1 MTTTA
6 ARRASAAT
14 ARARTA
20 PPPTRDVVTPPLAA
34 VEPHGGAE
42 PHVGVEPH
50 LGLEPHLD
58 PALTGRPDVRPASR
72 RLGPGRR
79 RRLAGLVGPAALILG
94 WVAASATGLL
104 DPRILSEPWTVV
116 STAGELIADGRL
128 QENLAISAQRAGLG
142 LFFGIVVGALLAL
155 VAGLSRAGEALIDGP
170 VQIKRAIPGLA
181 LIPLLILW
189 FGIDETM
196 KVLTITLGVFVP
208 IYLQTHAGLRG
219 IDLRYV
225 ELAQTVGLTRSGFI
239 RRVVLPG
246 ALPGFFLG
254 LRFAVTGAWVSLVVV
269 EQINSTS
276 GIGYMMELARTY
288 GQTNIIVLGLAV
300 YGVLGLLSDAA
311 VRLLERKALSWQRTL
326 AG

>member
-1 MTTTA
+1 MSAVLERPVAA
-6 ARRASAAT
+6 AR
-14 ARARTA
+14 
-20 PPPTRDVVTPPLAA
+20 P
-34 VEPHGGAE
+34 
-42 PHVGVEPH
+42 
-50 LGLEPHLD
+50 D
-58 PALTGRPDVRPASR
+58 PALAEQPDVRPTGK

-79 RRLAGLVGPAALILG
+79 RRLAWLGPLALLLL
-94 WVAASATGLL
+94 WTASSATGLL

-116 STAGELIADGRL
+116 ATAGELITDGRL

-142 LFFGIVVGALLAL
+142 LFFGIVVGAVLAL
-155 VAGLSRAGEALIDGP
+155 LSGLSRVGEALIDGP

-208 IYLQTHAGLRG
+208 VYLQTHAGLRG
-219 IDLRYV
+219 IDLRFV
-225 ELAQTVGLTRSGFI
+225 ELAQTVGLSRAGFI
-239 RRVVLPG
+239 RKVVLPG

-269 EQINSTS
+269 EQINATS

-300 YGVLGLLSDAA
+300 YGILGLLSDGI
-311 VRLLERKALSWQRTL
+311 VRFIERKALSWQRTL
-326 AG
+326 AA

>member
-1 MTTTA
+1 M
-6 ARRASAAT
+6 SAVLE
-14 ARARTA
+14 R
-20 PPPTRDVVTPPLAA
+20 PS
-34 VEPHGGAE
+34 VEPHQ
-42 PHVGVEPH
+42 
-50 LGLEPHLD
+50 D
-58 PALTGRPDVRPASR
+58 PALAGRKDVRPTGR

-79 RRLAGLVGPAALILG
+79 RRLAWLLGPAALLLL
-94 WVAASATGLL
+94 WTASSATGLL

-116 STAGELIADGRL
+116 ATAGELLADGRL

-155 VAGLSRAGEALIDGP
+155 VSGLSRVGEALIDGP

-225 ELAQTVGLTRSGFI
+225 ELAQTVGLSRAAFI
-239 RRVVLPG
+239 RKVVLPG

-269 EQINSTS
+269 EQINATS

-300 YGVLGLLSDAA
+300 YGILGLISDGA
-311 VRLLERKALSWQRTL
+311 VRFLERKALSWQRTL

>member
-1 MTTTA
+1 MSAVLDRPVLAPHQVQA
-6 ARRASAAT
+6 AA
-14 ARARTA
+14 
-20 PPPTRDVVTPPLAA
+20 
-34 VEPHGGAE
+34 
-42 PHVGVEPH
+42 
-50 LGLEPHLD
+50 
-58 PALTGRPDVRPASR
+58 GRQDVRPTAK

-79 RRLAGLVGPAALILG
+79 RRLAWVGPSALLLL
-94 WVAASATGLL
+94 WSASSATGLL
-104 DPRILSEPWTVV
+104 NPRILSEPWTVV
-116 STAGELIADGRL
+116 ATAGELIADGRL

-142 LFFGIVVGALLAL
+142 LVSGTLVGAVLAL
-155 VAGLSRAGEALIDGP
+155 LSGLSRVGEALIDGP

-196 KVLTITLGVFVP
+196 KVLTITLGVLVP
-208 IYLQTHAGLRG
+208 VYLQTHAGLRG
-219 IDLRYV
+219 IDLRFV
-225 ELAQTVGLTRSGFI
+225 ELAQTVGLGRAAFV
-239 RRVVLPG
+239 RKVVLPG

-269 EQINSTS
+269 EQINATS

-300 YGVLGLLSDAA
+300 YGILGLLSDAI
-311 VRLLERKALSWQRTL
+311 VRFIERKALSWQRTL

>member
-1 MTTTA
+1 M
-6 ARRASAAT
+6 SAAPVLE
-14 ARARTA
+14 R
-20 PPPTRDVVTPPLAA
+20 PA
-34 VEPHGGAE
+34 V
-42 PHVGVEPH
+42 
-50 LGLEPHLD
+50 EPHLD
-58 PALTGRPDVRPASR
+58 PVLAAREDRVLAAREDVRPTGR

-79 RRLAGLVGPAALILG
+79 RRLAWLLGPSALLGLWTVS
-94 WVAASATGLL
+94 SATGLL

-116 STAGELIADGRL
+116 ATAGELIADGRL

-155 VAGLSRAGEALIDGP
+155 VSGLSRVGEALIDGP

-225 ELAQTVGLTRSGFI
+225 ELAQTVGLSRAAFI
-239 RRVVLPG
+239 RKVVLPG

-269 EQINSTS
+269 EQINATS

-300 YGVLGLLSDAA
+300 YGILGLLSDGA
-311 VRLLERKALSWQRTL
+311 VRFLERKALSWQRTL

>member
-1 MTTTA
+1 M
-6 ARRASAAT
+6 SAA
-14 ARARTA
+14 A
-20 PPPTRDVVTPPLAA
+20 VVERAA
-34 VEPHGGAE
+34 VAPHQ
-42 PHVGVEPH
+42 
-50 LGLEPHLD
+50 D
-58 PALTGRPDVRPASR
+58 PALAGRDDVRPTGR
-72 RLGPGRR
+72 RLGPGARR
-79 RRLAGLVGPAALILG
+79 RFAWTLGPSALLVL
-94 WVAASATGLL
+94 WTVASATGLL
-104 DPRILSEPWTVV
+104 DARILSEPWTVV
-116 STAGELIADGRL
+116 ATAGELIADGRL

-142 LFFGIVVGALLAL
+142 LFFGIVVGAFLAL
-155 VAGLSRAGEALIDGP
+155 VAGLSRTGEAFIDGP

-196 KVLTITLGVFVP
+196 KVLTISLGVFVP
-208 IYLQTHAGLRG
+208 VYLQTHAGLRG

-225 ELAQTVGLTRSGFI
+225 ELAQTVGLSRAGFI

-300 YGVLGLLSDAA
+300 YGVLGLLSDGI
-311 VRLLERKALSWQRTL
+311 VRFIERKALSWQRTL

>member
-1 MTTTA
+1 M
-6 ARRASAAT
+6 SAAPVLE
-14 ARARTA
+14 R
-20 PPPTRDVVTPPLAA
+20 PA
-34 VEPHGGAE
+34 V
-42 PHVGVEPH
+42 
-50 LGLEPHLD
+50 EPHLD
-58 PALTGRPDVRPASR
+58 PALASREDVGPTGR

-79 RRLAGLVGPAALILG
+79 RRLAWLLGPSALLAL
-94 WVAASATGLL
+94 WTLASATRLL

-116 STAGELIADGRL
+116 ATAGELLADGRL

-155 VAGLSRAGEALIDGP
+155 VSGLSRVGEALIDGP

-225 ELAQTVGLTRSGFI
+225 ELAQTVGLSRTAFI
-239 RRVVLPG
+239 RKVVLPG

-269 EQINSTS
+269 EQINATS

-300 YGVLGLLSDAA
+300 YGILGLLSDGA
-311 VRLLERKALSWQRTL
+311 VRFLERKALSWQRTL

>member
-1 MTTTA
+1 M
-6 ARRASAAT
+6 SAVLE
-14 ARARTA
+14 R
-20 PPPTRDVVTPPLAA
+20 PLAA
-34 VEPHGGAE
+34 ARQN
-42 PHVGVEPH
+42 
-50 LGLEPHLD
+50 
-58 PALTGRPDVRPASR
+58 PALAEQPDVRPTGK

-79 RRLAGLVGPAALILG
+79 RRLAWVGPLALLLL
-94 WVAASATGLL
+94 WTASSATGLL

-116 STAGELIADGRL
+116 ATAGELITDGRL

-142 LFFGIVVGALLAL
+142 LFFGIVVGAVLAL
-155 VAGLSRAGEALIDGP
+155 LSGLSRVGEALIDGP

-208 IYLQTHAGLRG
+208 VYLQTHAGLRG
-219 IDLRYV
+219 IDLRFV
-225 ELAQTVGLTRSGFI
+225 ELAQTVGLSRAGFI
-239 RRVVLPG
+239 RKVVLPG

-269 EQINSTS
+269 EQINATS

-300 YGVLGLLSDAA
+300 YGILGLLSDGI
-311 VRLLERKALSWQRTL
+311 VRFIERKALSWQRTL
-326 AG
+326 AA

>member
-1 MTTTA
+1 LGP
-6 ARRASAAT
+6 SA
-14 ARARTA
+14 
-20 PPPTRDVVTPPLAA
+20 L
-34 VEPHGGAE
+34 
-42 PHVGVEPH
+42 
-50 LGLEPHLD
+50 LGLW
-58 PALTGRPDVRPASR
+58 T
-72 RLGPGRR
+72 
-79 RRLAGLVGPAALILG
+79 I
-94 WVAASATGLL
+94 ASATGLL

-116 STAGELIADGRL
+116 ATAGELIADGRL
-128 QENLAISAQRAGLG
+128 QENLAVSAQRAGLG
-142 LFFGIVVGALLAL
+142 LFFGTLVGAVLAL
-155 VAGLSRAGEALIDGP
+155 LSGLSRVGEALIDGP

-225 ELAQTVGLTRSGFI
+225 ELAQTVGLSRAGFI

-269 EQINSTS
+269 EQINATS

-300 YGVLGLLSDAA
+300 YGILGLLSDGT
-311 VRLLERKALSWQRTL
+311 VRFIERKALSWQRTL

>member
-1 MTTTA
+1 M
-6 ARRASAAT
+6 SAVLD
-14 ARARTA
+14 RPVLA
-20 PPPTRDVVTPPLAA
+20 P
-34 VEPHGGAE
+34 HQ
-42 PHVGVEPH
+42 
-50 LGLEPHLD
+50 D
-58 PALTGRPDVRPASR
+58 PAPAGRADVRPTGK

-79 RRLAGLVGPAALILG
+79 RQLAWVGPSALLLL
-94 WVAASATGLL
+94 WTASSATGLL

-116 STAGELIADGRL
+116 ATAGELIADGRL

-142 LFFGIVVGALLAL
+142 LFFGILVGAVLAL
-155 VAGLSRAGEALIDGP
+155 LSGLSRVGEALIDGP

-208 IYLQTHAGLRG
+208 VYLQTHAGLRG
-219 IDLRYV
+219 IDLRFV
-225 ELAQTVGLTRSGFI
+225 ELAQTVGLSRAGFI
-239 RRVVLPG
+239 RKVVLPG
-246 ALPGFFLG
+246 SLPGFFLG

-269 EQINSTS
+269 EQINATS

-300 YGVLGLLSDAA
+300 YGILGLLSDGI
-311 VRLLERKALSWQRTL
+311 VRLIERKALSWQRTL

>member
-1 MTTTA
+1 M
-6 ARRASAAT
+6 SAVLD
-14 ARARTA
+14 RPVVA
-20 PPPTRDVVTPPLAA
+20 P
-34 VEPHGGAE
+34 HQ
-42 PHVGVEPH
+42 
-50 LGLEPHLD
+50 D
-58 PALTGRPDVRPASR
+58 PALAGRPDVRPTGR

-79 RRLAGLVGPAALILG
+79 RRLAWVGPSALLLL
-94 WVAASATGLL
+94 WTASSATGLL

-116 STAGELIADGRL
+116 ATAGELTADGRL

-142 LFFGIVVGALLAL
+142 LFFGILVGGVLALLS
-155 VAGLSRAGEALIDGP
+155 GLSRIGEALIDGP

-208 IYLQTHAGLRG
+208 VYLQTHAGLRG
-219 IDLRYV
+219 IDLRFV
-225 ELAQTVGLTRSGFI
+225 ELAQTVGLGRAGFI
-239 RRVVLPG
+239 RKVVLPG

-269 EQINSTS
+269 EQINATS

-288 GQTNIIVLGLAV
+288 GQTNIIILGLAV
-300 YGVLGLLSDAA
+300 YGILGLLSDGI
-311 VRLLERKALSWQRTL
+311 VRFIERKALSWQRTL